1 MFFITYTS
9 SFKIKNNKQKKNLFK
24 VLRKDIS
31 IIKMTESGSNATES
45 APVVVGSLLGRVK
58 WFRNGPGY
66 GYGFITCVS
75 ENVPKSGHDIYV
87 YQQNICPSVS
97 TFRTLVKDEYVSFDV
112 SDEERPQALN
122 VRGVGG
128 GPLRCDAP
136 RPRPRQRRNNKAGD
150 SSGSAE
156 ASAEASH

>member
-1 MFFITYTS
+1 MKRYIY
-9 SFKIKNNKQKKNLFK
+9 NKM
-24 VLRKDIS
+24 S
-31 IIKMTESGSNATES
+31 ESGNNAAES
-45 APVVVGSLLGRVK
+45 APVTVGSLLGRVK

-75 ENVPKSGHDIYV
+75 ENVSQSGQDIYV

-112 SDEERPQALN
+112 SDDERPQALN

-136 RPRPRQRRNNKAGD
+136 RPRPRGRGRRNNRSGEQS
-150 SSGSAE
+150 SSGGDTVSA
-156 ASAEASH
+156 

>member
-1 MFFITYTS
+1 
-9 SFKIKNNKQKKNLFK
+9 
-24 VLRKDIS
+24 
-31 IIKMTESGSNATES
+31 MTEAGSSATES
-45 APVVVGSLLGRVK
+45 TPVVVGSLLGQVK

-75 ENVPKSGHDIYV
+75 ENVPQSGQDVYV

-112 SDEERPQALN
+112 SNEERQQALN

-136 RPRPRQRRNNKAGD
+136 RPHPRQKRNNRDGED
-150 SSGSAE
+150 NSGSAE
-156 ASAEASH
+156 TSSH

>member
-1 MFFITYTS
+1 
-9 SFKIKNNKQKKNLFK
+9 
-24 VLRKDIS
+24 
-31 IIKMTESGSNATES
+31 MTEAESSATENT
-45 APVVVGSLLGRVK
+45 PVVVGSLLGQVK

-75 ENVPKSGHDIYV
+75 ENVPQTGQDVYV

-136 RPRPRQRRNNKAGD
+136 RPRPRQRRNNRDGEDHSASDSGAG
-150 SSGSAE
+150 SGSAE
-156 ASAEASH
+156 SSSH

>member
-1 MFFITYTS
+1 
-9 SFKIKNNKQKKNLFK
+9 
-24 VLRKDIS
+24 
-31 IIKMTESGSNATES
+31 MTETNTETNT
-45 APVVVGSLLGRVK
+45 PVTVGSLLGRVK

-75 ENVPKSGHDIYV
+75 ENVPQSGQDIYV
-87 YQQNICPSVS
+87 YQQNVCPSVS

-112 SDEERPQALN
+112 SEEERPQALN

-136 RPRPRQRRNNKAGD
+136 RPRPRPRRDNRNRNRTEGE
-150 SSGSAE
+150 SGSGS
-156 ASAEASH
+156 SAPTSNQ

>member
-1 MFFITYTS
+1 
-9 SFKIKNNKQKKNLFK
+9 
-24 VLRKDIS
+24 
-31 IIKMTESGSNATES
+31 MTETGNNATES

-75 ENVPKSGHDIYV
+75 ENVPQSGQDIYV
-87 YQQNICPSVS
+87 YQQNVCPSVS

-112 SDEERPQALN
+112 SEEERPQALN

-136 RPRPRQRRNNKAGD
+136 RPRPRQRRNNRNGD
-150 SSGSAE
+150 SSGNTASGSGGEGADSGSA
-156 ASAEASH
+156 

>member
-1 MFFITYTS
+1 
-9 SFKIKNNKQKKNLFK
+9 
-24 VLRKDIS
+24 
-31 IIKMTESGSNATES
+31 MTEKEIIATES
-45 APVVVGSLLGRVK
+45 VPVVGSLLGQVK

-75 ENVPKSGHDIYV
+75 ENVPQTGKDVYV

-112 SDEERPQALN
+112 SNEERPQALN

-136 RPRPRQRRNNKAGD
+136 RPRPRQQRNRDDNDK
-150 SSGSAE
+150 SGSSE
-156 ASAEASH
+156 ESSETSNSH

>member
-1 MFFITYTS
+1 
-9 SFKIKNNKQKKNLFK
+9 
-24 VLRKDIS
+24 
-31 IIKMTESGSNATES
+31 MTEVGSSATENT
-45 APVVVGSLLGRVK
+45 PVVVGSLLGQVK

-75 ENVPKSGHDIYV
+75 ENVPQTGQDVYV

-112 SDEERPQALN
+112 RDEERPQALN

-136 RPRPRQRRNNKAGD
+136 RPRPRQRKNNRDGED
-150 SSGSAE
+150 SSASDSGPGSGSAE
-156 ASAEASH
+156 TSSH

>member
-1 MFFITYTS
+1 
-9 SFKIKNNKQKKNLFK
+9 
-24 VLRKDIS
+24 
-31 IIKMTESGSNATES
+31 MTETGSNTET
-45 APVVVGSLLGRVK
+45 APVVVGSLLGQVK

-75 ENVPKSGHDIYV
+75 ENVPQSGQDIYV
-87 YQQNICPSVS
+87 YQTNICPSVS

-112 SDEERPQALN
+112 SEEERPQALN

-136 RPRPRQRRNNKAGD
+136 RPRPRQRRNNRNGNNQSNSNSNSNSNSENT
-150 SSGSAE
+150 SSETANN
-156 ASAEASH
+156 

>member
-1 MFFITYTS
+1 
-9 SFKIKNNKQKKNLFK
+9 
-24 VLRKDIS
+24 
-31 IIKMTESGSNATES
+31 MTESGSNTETS
-45 APVVVGSLLGRVK
+45 QTPVVVGSLLGQVK

-75 ENVPKSGHDIYV
+75 ENVPQSGQDIYV
-87 YQQNICPSVS
+87 YQTNICPTVS

-136 RPRPRQRRNNKAGD
+136 RPRPRPRQRNRNN
-150 SSGSAE
+150 GSRNAE
-156 ASAEASH
+156 STRSETA

>member
-1 MFFITYTS
+1 
-9 SFKIKNNKQKKNLFK
+9 
-24 VLRKDIS
+24 
-31 IIKMTESGSNATES
+31 MTESGSNAAES

-75 ENVPKSGHDIYV
+75 ENVPLSGQDVYV

-97 TFRTLVKDEYVSFDV
+97 TFRTLVKDVSFDV
-112 SDEERPQALN
+112 SEEERPQALN

>member
-1 MFFITYTS
+1 
-9 SFKIKNNKQKKNLFK
+9 
-24 VLRKDIS
+24 
-31 IIKMTESGSNATES
+31 MTETGSNATES

-75 ENVPKSGHDIYV
+75 ENVPQSGHDIYV
-87 YQQNICPSVS
+87 YQQNICPAVS

-136 RPRPRQRRNNKAGD
+136 RPRPRQRRNNRGGN
-150 SSGSAE
+150 SSESGT
-156 ASAEASH
+156 ASASTEASH

>member
-1 MFFITYTS
+1 
-9 SFKIKNNKQKKNLFK
+9 
-24 VLRKDIS
+24 
-31 IIKMTESGSNATES
+31 MTETNTAETTT
-45 APVVVGSLLGRVK
+45 PVTVGSLLGQVK

-75 ENVPKSGHDIYV
+75 ENVPQSGQDIYV
-87 YQQNICPSVS
+87 YQQNVCPSVS

-112 SDEERPQALN
+112 SEEERPQALN

-136 RPRPRQRRNNKAGD
+136 RPRPRRNNKNRSRTQGG
-150 SSGSAE
+150 SGSGSSAP
-156 ASAEASH
+156 ASNQ

>member
-1 MFFITYTS
+1 
-9 SFKIKNNKQKKNLFK
+9 
-24 VLRKDIS
+24 
-31 IIKMTESGSNATES
+31 MTESGSNATES
-45 APVVVGSLLGRVK
+45 APVVVGSLLGQVK
-58 WFRNGPGY
+58 WFRNGPGF

-75 ENVPKSGHDIYV
+75 ENVPQSGQDVYV

-112 SDEERPQALN
+112 SEEERPQALN

-136 RPRPRQRRNNKAGD
+136 RPRPRNGRNNRDGND
-150 SSGSAE
+150 NSGSTE
-156 ASAEASH
+156 STTH